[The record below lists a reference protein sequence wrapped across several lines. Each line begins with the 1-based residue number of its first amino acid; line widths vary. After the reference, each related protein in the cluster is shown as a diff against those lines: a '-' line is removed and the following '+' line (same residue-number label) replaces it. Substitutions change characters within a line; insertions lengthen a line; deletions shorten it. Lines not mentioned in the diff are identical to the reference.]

1 MFSSSATSS
10 NFKGLRRKATNDGSM
25 STLHMSR
32 PSTATS
38 TEHHYGHGITD
49 RFGPALEGPP
59 SPEGIRAF
67 SRRMKRGSSIGHHN
81 ETRTSSG
88 SSSFSE
94 TPELSRDRLLES
106 PGLSRNPSQRSS
118 VMPFKDRPES
128 VQLFGKAV
136 FSRKP
141 KLRKEHSD
149 QGIPNSSLLSLTHM
163 VRDSAVDQ
171 PKDHRSIQ
179 SMFTRRRPRGASAA
193 SQKRYQISGPY
204 DFQHVSHSAKESLSS
219 LDQINHG
226 DLSPGVAGMHL
237 PAMADAVN
245 SSTGLTLQDLDKPL
259 PTPPS
264 TQDLER
270 SSSEESVQFS
280 PRRPPRAHEGS
291 PRSPRSPRSLRSPM
305 SPMSPIPPPPRTS
318 SRMSTRNDSIDSFK
332 ASTFDR
338 LGTNSGHRPV
348 QPFIL
353 PSADGL
359 RSPPNFNTINVA
371 GEEDLMSGDEGF
383 SRTALTNDIPAWPLT
398 GSMTSLPE
406 VPEEEEYH
414 LTTTHSRTSIMSST
428 ISLRGSV
435 SVPHLRRISLTQTT
449 QRPPSNASDTL
460 GRFDLLAAQRALH
473 ESDHDDTDDE
483 PSYRH
488 SWEDDIDYCYDHA
501 AEADCDFAWERSS
514 CDMERGDEDYAESLI
529 LGLGVQS
536 SASSFGG
543 LSTGLLSVDLP
554 GLSPTSYQSRSTHE
568 AITPTSATMP
578 VTANFSLPRIDSS
591 AKLKRDHDRS
601 HSSSSSFQ
609 ESQGFCL
616 SPSLLIPDDYHE
628 QMLRYERGELSSHNS
643 TDDLQVAQQ
652 DDQYLKFDKPDTR
665 LPARCSAS
673 TTVSTLSEQSATSSR
688 YASSTFSSSAFTR
701 WTGSSSSS
709 WQHIEP
715 SQQPVA
721 ITLNDKEPMVTPTGE
736 VPVMRPSETAV
747 VPPPQET
754 SRDGHSRAQ
763 SEATLLLTTPHD
775 KVTPLEPKAAM
786 ESLKTHRR
794 ARTASRSHTTSSP
807 QFALFPQIPPRI

>member
-10 NFKGLRRKATNDGSM
+10 NFKGLRWKAANDGSM

-38 TEHHYGHGITD
+38 TDYHYGHGITD
-49 RFGPALEGPP
+49 RFGPALDGPP

-67 SRRMKRGSSIGHHN
+67 SRRMKRGSSTGHQN

-88 SSSFSE
+88 SSSRPE
-94 TPELSRDRLLES
+94 TPESSRGRLPEPS
-106 PGLSRNPSQRSS
+106 SLSRNPSQRSS
-118 VMPFKDRPES
+118 VIPFKDRPES

-141 KLRKEHSD
+141 KLRKEHTD
-149 QGIPNSSLLSLTHM
+149 QGIPNSSLLSLTQM
-163 VRDSAVDQ
+163 VRDTTLDQ
-171 PKDHRSIQ
+171 PKEQRSIQ
-179 SMFTRRRPRGASAA
+179 SMFTRRRLRGTSET

-204 DFQHVSHSAKESLSS
+204 DFQHVSHSAKESLSG

-226 DLSPGVAGMHL
+226 NLSPGVPGMRL
-237 PAMADAVN
+237 RAATDAMN

-264 TQDLER
+264 TQDRER

-280 PRRPPRAHEGS
+280 PTRPPRARGES
-291 PRSPRSPRSLRSPM
+291 PI
-305 SPMSPIPPPPRTS
+305 SPIPPPPRTS
-318 SRMSTRNDSIDSFK
+318 SRMSTRNDSVDSFN
-332 ASTFDR
+332 AFTFNKLR
-338 LGTNSGHRPV
+338 TNLGHRQV

-353 PSADGL
+353 PSNDGMQL
-359 RSPPNFNTINVA
+359 PPSPNTINVA
-371 GEEDLMSGDEGF
+371 GEEALVSGDEG
-383 SRTALTNDIPAWPLT
+383 SPRTVPANDISAWPLT

-414 LTTTHSRTSIMSST
+414 LTRTHTRTSIMSST
-428 ISLRGSV
+428 TSLRGSM
-435 SVPHLRRISLTQTT
+435 SVPHLRRISLSQTT

-473 ESDHDDTDDE
+473 ESDHDDIDDE

-501 AEADCDFAWERSS
+501 AEADCDFAWERPS

-529 LGLGVQS
+529 LGHSVQS
-536 SASSFGG
+536 STSSFRG
-543 LSTGLLSVDLP
+543 LSTGLLSADLP

-601 HSSSSSFQ
+601 HSSASSFQ

-643 TDDLQVAQQ
+643 TDDLKVIQQ
-652 DDQYLKFDKPDTR
+652 DDQYPKFNKPDTH

-715 SQQPVA
+715 SQQPVS
-721 ITLNDKEPMVTPTGE
+721 ITLNDKEPVVTPTSE
-736 VPVMRPSETAV
+736 VPVMTPSENTVLPA
-747 VPPPQET
+747 PQET
-754 SRDGHSRAQ
+754 SREGHSRAH
-763 SEATLLLTTPHD
+763 SEATLLLKTPHD
-775 KVTPLEPKAAM
+775 TITPLEPKTTK

-794 ARTASRSHTTSSP
+794 ARTASRSHATTSP
-807 QFALFPQIPPRI
+807 QLALFPQIPSPRI